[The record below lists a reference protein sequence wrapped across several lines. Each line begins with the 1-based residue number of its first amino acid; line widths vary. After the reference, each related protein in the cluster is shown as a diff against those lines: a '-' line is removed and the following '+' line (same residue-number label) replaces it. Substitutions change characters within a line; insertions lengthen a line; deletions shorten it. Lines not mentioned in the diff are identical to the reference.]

1 MIKELYCE
9 LFKQQKIA
17 FKQGLNV
24 VLGDDVGSNSIGKS
38 TALLAIDYM
47 LGGNHYQNK
56 SDIINHVGHHTVFAS
71 FVFNNENY
79 YFARKTENSDTVFK
93 STSDYHIIEGSEM
106 TLTQYRDF
114 LQDKYSLDIFGCTLR
129 TFIGLFARIYDRGNY
144 IETLPLQEHQSES
157 MESGIMRLVK
167 IFGIYEEI
175 ETLDKNVKTLSER
188 NKVLKKAL
196 SIDLIKGVKN
206 KTEAKKIAGQIKSL
220 QQDIDVLTVELT
232 SREVPLNV
240 VQLHKVL
247 SIKEELAK
255 IQVIKYKVDIKLR
268 RIQNNLQQSK
278 QNSVIDLAKLKMFF
292 PEANIMEIA
301 KINHFHS
308 SLCNVLADE
317 MTTQIA
323 SLTNYRA
330 KLDACERN
338 LLESIKE
345 VVVETNATKIGVQ
358 QLAAMQK
365 KMLELVEATS
375 NYEKEN
381 SYNKE
386 KKDAEVL
393 YNNTLQKKLTEIQ
406 QFLNAKISDYNG
418 TVYDNKKKPPLLTLQ
433 PKRYIYDCPD
443 DEGTG
448 SRYSGLVLFDLSV
461 FKSTKVPVLFHDS
474 LILKNIEDRAIET
487 IMKLYETFNEKQI
500 FIAFDK
506 KTSYSKETQDIVIR
520 NKVLELATNGYE
532 LFGEQWSRTKT
543 E

>member
-1 MIKELYCE
+1 MIKELYCKQ
-9 LFKQQKIA
+9 FKQQKIA

-24 VLGDDVGSNSIGKS
+24 VLGDDIGSNSIGKS
-38 TALLAIDYM
+38 TMLLAIDYM
-47 LGGNHYQNK
+47 LGGNHYQSK
-56 SDIINHVGHHTVFAS
+56 SDIVNNVGHHTIFAS
-71 FVFNNENY
+71 FVFDNENF
-79 YFARKTENSDTVFK
+79 YFARKTENSDTVFR

-114 LQDKYSLDIFGCTLR
+114 LQDKYSLDVFGCTLR

-157 MESGIMRLVK
+157 MENGIMRLVK
-167 IFGIYEEI
+167 IFGLYEGI
-175 ETLDKNVKTLSER
+175 ETLEKNVKNLSER

-196 SIDLIKGVKN
+196 SIDLMKGVKN
-206 KTEAKKIAGQIKSL
+206 KTEAKKIEGQIKSL

-247 SIKEELAK
+247 EIKEELVK
-255 IQVIKYKVDIKLR
+255 IQAIKYKVDIKLR

-278 QNSVIDLAKLKMFF
+278 RNCVIDLAKLKMFF
-292 PEANIMEIA
+292 PETNIMEIA

-317 MTTQIA
+317 LTKQVD
-323 SLTNYRA
+323 SLTTYRA
-330 KLDACERN
+330 KLDTCERN

-345 VVVETNATKIGVQ
+345 VVEDNNATKIGVQ

-365 KMLELVEATS
+365 KMWELVETTS

-381 SYNKE
+381 SYKKE
-386 KKDAEVL
+386 KKDAEAL
-393 YNNTLQKKLTEIQ
+393 YNNTQQQILTRIQ
-406 QFLNAKISDYNG
+406 QLLNAEISNYNG
-418 TVYDNKKKPPLLTLQ
+418 TVYDNKKKSPLLTLQ

-461 FKSTKVPVLFHDS
+461 FKSTRIPVLFHDS
-474 LILKNIEDRAIET
+474 LILKNIEDKAVER
-487 IMKLYETFNEKQI
+487 IMKLYETFDNKQI

-506 KTSYSKETQDIVIR
+506 KTSYSKETQNIVLR
-520 NKVLELATNGYE
+520 NKVLELAKNGNE
-532 LFGEQWSRTKT
+532 LFGKQWNRIKIV
-543 E
+543 